1 MYGTHAWNIGYLI
14 GVIQEVVQGVEEGS
28 ISAESGLEFIGIKA
42 AECEARL
49 VAEKFRL
56 SITSYIL
63 IQLNILMF
71 I

>member
-49 VAEKFRL
+49 VG
-56 SITSYIL
+56 
-63 IQLNILMF
+63 
-71 I
+71 